1 MKRKKRYSKPAKWF
15 KIVKTSGYDYI
26 FKYTTPRKNSSNN
39 NNSYI
44 ENAMMF
50 DSSEIIRK
58 VIWKLKK
65 KLKANFIADGID

>member
-1 MKRKKRYSKPAKWF
+1 
-15 KIVKTSGYDYI
+15 
-26 FKYTTPRKNSSNN
+26 
-39 NNSYI
+39 
-44 ENAMMF
+44 MMF